1 MPATTPNLSI
11 PYPLAA
17 DSVASYPALAK
28 QQAEKIEALVY
39 DSGWVNCFYKAGFT
53 AGTPGQLQARRIGS
67 IVLLRGGATGSLP
80 VNIYTPI
87 STINGAIPAPP
98 VDVYAPAFGTS
109 GKSGGVYISTSRE
122 IQVVHAV
129 TAVPTWMSVTCFYTI
144 N

>member
-144 N
+144 D

>member
-1 MPATTPNLSI
+1 MPATTPKLSI

-28 QQAEKIEALVY
+28 QQAEALEALLY

-129 TAVPTWMSVTCFYTI
+129 PAVPTWMSATCFYTI
-144 N
+144 D